1 MKLLKIIFVSFILIS
16 CKSSFYESSAAECAF
31 FDKLINDD
39 QRYRGLEIVIDPFF
53 KILDSLKID
62 SNLTKEDYINLE
74 REKRLEFGRK
84 ARNIADKRIVDTILV
99 DSLMKLQVILDNKN
113 TKELLSYIK
122 KNGYPNINKLKCKQS
137 PDLVF
142 LHSQEKYHK
151 KIKNIID
158 LEYKNKNINEFLY
171 LSLLRH
177 LGGRK
182 ENDLQK
188 ILINSNDSQK
198 KNIIIK

>member
-1 MKLLKIIFVSFILIS
+1 
-16 CKSSFYESSAAECAF
+16 
-31 FDKLINDD
+31 
-39 QRYRGLEIVIDPFF
+39 VIDPFF

-122 KNGYPNINKLKCKQS
+122 KKW
-137 PDLVF
+137 
-142 LHSQEKYHK
+142 
-151 KIKNIID
+151 
-158 LEYKNKNINEFLY
+158 
-171 LSLLRH
+171 LS
-177 LGGRK
+177 
-182 ENDLQK
+182 
-188 ILINSNDSQK
+188 
-198 KNIIIK
+198 

>member
-1 MKLLKIIFVSFILIS
+1 MK
-16 CKSSFYESSAAECAF
+16 C
-31 FDKLINDD
+31 N
-39 QRYRGLEIVIDPFF
+39 
-53 KILDSLKID
+53 
-62 SNLTKEDYINLE
+62 
-74 REKRLEFGRK
+74 
-84 ARNIADKRIVDTILV
+84 
-99 DSLMKLQVILDNKN
+99 
-113 TKELLSYIK
+113 
-122 KNGYPNINKLKCKQS
+122 QS

-182 ENDLQK
+182 ENDLNK

>member
-1 MKLLKIIFVSFILIS
+1 MK
-16 CKSSFYESSAAECAF
+16 C
-31 FDKLINDD
+31 N
-39 QRYRGLEIVIDPFF
+39 
-53 KILDSLKID
+53 
-62 SNLTKEDYINLE
+62 
-74 REKRLEFGRK
+74 
-84 ARNIADKRIVDTILV
+84 
-99 DSLMKLQVILDNKN
+99 
-113 TKELLSYIK
+113 
-122 KNGYPNINKLKCKQS
+122 QS

-151 KIKNIID
+151 KIKNIIY

-182 ENDLQK
+182 ENDLNK